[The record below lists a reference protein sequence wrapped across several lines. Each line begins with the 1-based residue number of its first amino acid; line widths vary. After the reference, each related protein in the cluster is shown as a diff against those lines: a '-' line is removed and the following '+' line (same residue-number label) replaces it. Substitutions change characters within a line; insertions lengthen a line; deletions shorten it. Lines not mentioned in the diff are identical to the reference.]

1 MQDICKDDGKFIDKL
16 HNKEFLI
23 DKFYKPKKRIEKVKK
38 TKKILTSKFKKEKK
52 VFNIS
57 NQNLKYEH
65 ALGMN
70 KLWNEY
76 IAELLAGEYLNIE
89 CKIK

>member
-1 MQDICKDDGKFIDKL
+1 M
-16 HNKEFLI
+16 
-23 DKFYKPKKRIEKVKK
+23 KRMH
-38 TKKILTSKFKKEKK
+38 L
-52 VFNIS
+52 FNIN

-76 IAELLAGEYLNIE
+76 IAELLAGEYLNIQ